1 MYDLFREKNI
11 CYVKIMLGRGLTDYG
26 KSMAL
31 RSMEYWYQ
39 WISGNKSFI
48 FRILFSA
55 QFQIAHI
62 YILIIFGHQTLMY
75 ICYRANLD
83 GFFLDGRILLNRFC
97 FDIRAFPSFIELR
110 IYRKIAKNWTQSEFY
125 GGKIADFYIFL
136 KEIERNPRMA
146 YEKKSGKL
154 FLLKIFKK
162 KHQIIEWYL
171 NRAILSKIVFHNQNL
186 KNNPKQKNI
195 TDDRYDFSSR
205 WDF

>member
-1 MYDLFREKNI
+1 MLKINVEKNIIIIFVWYAMYDLFREKNI

-125 GGKIADFYIFL
+125 GGKIADFYTSL
-136 KEIERNPRMA
+136 KEI
-146 YEKKSGKL
+146 GKARR
-154 FLLKIFKK
+154 FLLLVSSSWKWENI
-162 KHQIIEWYL
+162 
-171 NRAILSKIVFHNQNL
+171 
-186 KNNPKQKNI
+186 QKETSDYRMI
-195 TDDRYDFSSR
+195 P
-205 WDF
+205 

>member
-125 GGKIADFYIFL
+125 DGKITDFYISL
-136 KEIERNPRMA
+136 KEI
-146 YEKKSGKL
+146 GKARR
-154 FLLKIFKK
+154 FLLLVSSPWKWENI
-162 KHQIIEWYL
+162 
-171 NRAILSKIVFHNQNL
+171 
-186 KNNPKQKNI
+186 QKETSDYRMI
-195 TDDRYDFSSR
+195 P
-205 WDF
+205 